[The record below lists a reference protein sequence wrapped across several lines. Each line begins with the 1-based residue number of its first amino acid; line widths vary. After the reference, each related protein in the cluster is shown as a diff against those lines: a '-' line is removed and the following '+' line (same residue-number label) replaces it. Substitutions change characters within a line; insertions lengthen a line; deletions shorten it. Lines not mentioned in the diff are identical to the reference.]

1 MSVRASGSAALGAV
15 LPAAVPAAQASF
27 LAFDFGLK
35 RTGVATGNRLTRTAT
50 PQRTIRAEGD
60 ARWAPVQARIE
71 EWRPDALVVGVPF
84 HPAGAAHDNTRR
96 AQRFARQLRARFGLP
111 VYEVDERYSTT
122 EAHAQ
127 AAPDADAASAAI
139 ILEQFLRGLP

>member
-71 EWRPDALVVGVPF
+71 EWRPDALVVGVPLM
-84 HPAGAAHDNTRR
+84 GKS
-96 AQRFARQLRARFGLP
+96 
-111 VYEVDERYSTT
+111 DERIY
-122 EAHAQ
+122 
-127 AAPDADAASAAI
+127 I
-139 ILEQFLRGLP
+139 EQPTHG